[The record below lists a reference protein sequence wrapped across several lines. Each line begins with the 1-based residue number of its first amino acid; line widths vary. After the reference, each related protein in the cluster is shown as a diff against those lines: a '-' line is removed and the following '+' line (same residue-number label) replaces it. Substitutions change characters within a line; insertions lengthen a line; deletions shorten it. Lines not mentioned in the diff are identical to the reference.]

1 MTNNEIIEKY
11 NITIAIQDGQEMMRV
26 GHSTPPTTAEITM
39 LKSAK
44 PEIMEELKRREA
56 EKVALESA
64 EAEKIRNNIPGLEEL
79 KNIRNSWEI
88 FYDKRSAS
96 IENSGFNY
104 PTEPSMKLSVASSKY
119 PVAAAYLKAQSYA
132 DASNFNK
139 YSAGKK
145 AVTAIEN
152 GEDYTKVIEE
162 MESNW
167 SKAAHASVW
176 NN

>member
-1 MTNNEIIEKY
+1 MTVNEMIKKL
-11 NITIAIQDGQEMMRV
+11 NITMVIQNGQEMLNART
-26 GHSTPPTTAEITM
+26 SKKPTQAQIGEM
-39 LKSAK
+39 KVAK
-44 PEIMEELKRREA
+44 PEIMAELKRREA
-56 EKVALESA
+56 EKLAIESA

-104 PTEPSMKLSVASSKY
+104 PTEPVVTSVEVANKY
-119 PVAAAYLKAQSYA
+119 PVAAAYLKAQSCA

-145 AVTAIEN
+145 AVKAIEN
-152 GEDYTKVIEE
+152 GEDYIQVLET
-162 MESNW
+162 MENEW